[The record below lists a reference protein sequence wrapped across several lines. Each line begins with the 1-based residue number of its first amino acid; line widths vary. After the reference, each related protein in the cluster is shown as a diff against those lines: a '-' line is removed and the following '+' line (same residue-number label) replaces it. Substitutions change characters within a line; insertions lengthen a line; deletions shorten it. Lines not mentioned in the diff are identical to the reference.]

1 MHEYISSLKWKPI
14 NCEYMKNIEKLI
26 IQYCLWV
33 FAGYCV
39 FSLNKSKLQDE
50 NHPFVHSSVRRSARQ
65 SVRPFVCRSVRLSEG
80 LSVAPPIRPSVH
92 LSIVQSVSRPARSSV
107 HSRLRHAWTI
117 NADKDRHFRKIS
129 RMICVKK
136 FAFRSSDLFGFNHR
150 LRYLAWF
157 FHKTF
162 VFWATELSGTKHLQK
177 VLAWFLCEIGIRINH
192 CNLNQGSFESFVKR
206 NCILIEQFERNQ
218 ASVAVF
224 RTILVQN
231 LHSDW
236 VICAESSIVCNF
248 GVFLAQDL
256 HFDRAICAESW
267 SLVVVCIRRFCRV
280 SSWSL
285 SASGGLFRDVLEWIA
300 RRIDTVKNISGGGEG
315 GSEEE
320 IGTLGRRSAD
330 AMTRGKKLIN
340 DPNGNTAG
348 SCVCVCVCVGTL
360 HRWKECNL
368 RIMS

>member
-50 NHPFVHSSVRRSARQ
+50 NHPFVHSSVSTPVCLSVGQSVSPYAHPSVRRSARQ

-129 RMICVKK
+129 RMICIKN
-136 FAFRSSDLFGFNHR
+136 FGFRSSDLFRFKHR
-150 LRYLAWF
+150 LQFLAWF

-162 VFWATELSGTKHLQK
+162 VFWSTELSGTKYLQK

-192 CNLNQGSFESFVKR
+192 CNPNQASFESFVKR
-206 NCILIEQFERNQ
+206 ICVLIEQFERNQ

-248 GVFLAQDL
+248 RHVFGTIFAFRSSNLWAVKRRLQFW
-256 HFDRAICAESW
+256 HKICISIEQFVRNHEA
-267 SLVVVCIRRFCRV
+267 SLLC
-280 SSWSL
+280 
-285 SASGGLFRDVLEWIA
+285 A
-300 RRIDTVKNISGGGEG
+300 
-315 GSEEE
+315 
-320 IGTLGRRSAD
+320 
-330 AMTRGKKLIN
+330 
-340 DPNGNTAG
+340 
-348 SCVCVCVCVGTL
+348 
-360 HRWKECNL
+360 
-368 RIMS
+368 